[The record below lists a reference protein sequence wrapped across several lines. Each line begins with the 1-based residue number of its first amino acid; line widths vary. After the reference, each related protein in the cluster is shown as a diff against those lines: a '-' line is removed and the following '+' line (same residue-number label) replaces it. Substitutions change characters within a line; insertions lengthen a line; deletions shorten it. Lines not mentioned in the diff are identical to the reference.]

1 MRDNSWKEESLK
13 SYYHP
18 IIHFRFNFQ
27 FAENDESWDDDE
39 KVTSI

>member
-27 FAENDESWDDDE
+27 FAGNDESWDDDE
-39 KVTSI
+39 RVTSI